1 MGTDVATT
9 ATAGNY
15 FTDDEG
21 EFTRAAGGE
30 NIPAMS
36 AYFTGANGSSLENEG
51 LSISI
56 DNIVT
61 GIDSIITPT
70 EVADN
75 RVYNMQGQCMG
86 TTLNALPQGIYI
98 VNHRKVIVGRR

>member
-1 MGTDVATT
+1 M
-9 ATAGNY
+9 
-15 FTDDEG
+15 
-21 EFTRAAGGE
+21 R
-30 NIPAMS
+30 
-36 AYFTGANGSSLENEG
+36 AYFTGTNGSSLENEG

-56 DNIVT
+56 DNIDT